1 MAKEIYIPKLGQTM
15 EEVTFLNWLVKDGD
29 TIEKGQAILDVETD
43 KAVFPV
49 ESNAAGIVHLGP
61 FQAGQ
66 VIPVLTVI
74 AVVGTSDDKFNASQP
89 GKPSPVETTLPE
101 TEPATVI
108 PADVVATGQAFSTSP
123 ENIFISPRAKKMAV
137 QNHTDW
143 SKIPA
148 SGNEGKRIIERD
160 VFKFLTSQPKITPV
174 AEKIAGESGLDLTR
188 IQGSGPHGR
197 IMKTDVLH
205 AVETAPLATSADEVN
220 KTIPL
225 SGIRGVIA
233 SRMAESSQSTA
244 RVTLFMEAD
253 ATRFVELRE
262 MLKVKF
268 AAEWGF
274 APGYNDLL
282 ARICSSA
289 LQEFPYMN
297 ARING
302 SQIEWLSAIHM
313 GMAVDTERGLVVPV
327 IAYANLKSLRQ
338 FGSEFRSLV
347 GKAQTGTLLPD
358 EMNGGTFT
366 ITNLG
371 GQDVLAFTPV
381 INLPQAAILGVG
393 KISPALAM
401 KDGKVVEYQKLILS
415 LVFDHRIVDGAPAA
429 RFLQW
434 IKDRIEYPEL
444 LGFN

>member
-1 MAKEIYIPKLGQTM
+1 VGSSGTSTPAESQ
-15 EEVTFLNWLVKDGD
+15 
-29 TIEKGQAILDVETD
+29 
-43 KAVFPV
+43 PV
-49 ESNAAGIVHLGP
+49 EAAPENKPAVAMAAALDT
-61 FQAGQ
+61 QAS
-66 VIPVLTVI
+66 
-74 AVVGTSDDKFNASQP
+74 A
-89 GKPSPVETTLPE
+89 
-101 TEPATVI
+101 
-108 PADVVATGQAFSTSP
+108 

-137 QNHTDW
+137 QNHVDW
-143 SKIPA
+143 SKIQPT
-148 SGNEGKRIIERD
+148 GDEGQRIIERD
-160 VFKFLTSQPKITPV
+160 VIQFLTAQPKITPV
-174 AEKIAGESGLDLTR
+174 AGKIAGETGLDLTH

-197 IMKTDVLH
+197 IMKTDVLR
-205 AVETAPLATSADEVN
+205 AVESEAVSSPAGEVT

-233 SRMAESSQSTA
+233 SRMAESTQSTA

-262 MLKVKF
+262 MLKARF
-268 AAEWGF
+268 AADWGF

-282 ARICSSA
+282 ARICSIA

-302 SQIEWLSAIHM
+302 SQIEWLQSIHL
-313 GMAVDTERGLVVPV
+313 GMAVDTDRGLVVPV
-327 IAYANLKSLRQ
+327 ITHANLKSLRQ
-338 FGSEFRSLV
+338 FGTEFRALV
-347 GKAQTGTLLPD
+347 GKATAGTLLPD

-371 GQDVLAFTPV
+371 GQDVMAFTPV

-401 KDGKVVEYQKLILS
+401 RDGQVVEYQKLILS

>member
-1 MAKEIYIPKLGQTM
+1 MAKDIYVPKLGQTM
-15 EEVTFLNWLVKDGD
+15 EEVTFMNWLVKDGD
-29 TIEKGQAILDVETD
+29 TIEKGQGILDVETD

-49 ESNAAGIVHLGP
+49 ESTASGVIHLGP
-61 FQAGQ
+61 FQPGQ
-66 VIPVLTVI
+66 VIPVLTVVAI
-74 AVVGTSDDKFNASQP
+74 VGTADDKFT
-89 GKPSPVETTLPE
+89 GGTPVSTGENK
-101 TEPATVI
+101 PATAV
-108 PADVVATGQAFSTSP
+108 PAAVTASPSTSSR
-123 ENIFISPRAKKMAV
+123 ENQVSAENVFISPRAKKMALENRV
-137 QNHTDW
+137 YWNSIQ
-143 SKIPA
+143 P
-148 SGNEGKRIIERD
+148 SGDEGRRIIERD
-160 VFKFLTSQPKITPV
+160 VINFLNSQPKVTPV
-174 AEKIAGESGLDLTR
+174 AGKIAGEAGVDLTQ
-188 IQGSGPHGR
+188 IQGSGPRGR
-197 IMKTDVLH
+197 IMKTDVLR
-205 AVETAPLATSADEVN
+205 AVEGEGIPSSADEII
-220 KTIPL
+220 KSIPL

-233 SRMAESSQSTA
+233 SRMAESTQSTS

-262 MLKVKF
+262 MLKAKF

-282 ARICSSA
+282 AKICSQA

-302 SQIEWLSAIHM
+302 SQIEWLKSIHM
-313 GMAVDTERGLVVPV
+313 GIAVDTDRGLVVPV
-327 IAYANLKSLRQ
+327 ISHSNHKSIRQ
-338 FGSEFRSLV
+338 FGSEFRALAE
-347 GKAQTGTLLPD
+347 KARTGSLLPD

-434 IKDRIEYPEL
+434 IKDRVEYPEL

>member
-1 MAKEIYIPKLGQTM
+1 MAKDIYIPKLGQTM

-29 TIEKGQAILDVETD
+29 KIDKGQAILDVETD

-49 ESNAAGIVHLGP
+49 ESNAAGIVHLGT
-61 FQAGQ
+61 FQSGQ
-66 VIPVLTVI
+66 VIPVLTVV
-74 AVVGTSDDKFNASQP
+74 ATVGGIDDKFTGSTPATLSESQP
-89 GKPSPVETTLPE
+89 AETT
-101 TEPATVI
+101 
-108 PADVVATGQAFSTSP
+108 PADVSTPTSSITPEAFASTD
-123 ENIFISPRAKKMAV
+123 NLFISPRAKKMAIENRV
-137 QNHTDW
+137 NW
-143 SKIPA
+143 SKIQP
-148 SGNEGKRIIERD
+148 SGDEGRRIIERD
-160 VFKFLTSQPKITPV
+160 VIKFLSAQPKVTPV
-174 AEKIAGESGLDLTR
+174 AGKIAGETGVDLTQ
-188 IQGSGPHGR
+188 IQGSGPRGR
-197 IMKTDVLH
+197 IMKTDVLR
-205 AVETAPLATSADEVN
+205 AVEAEVISTTPDEITKV
-220 KTIPL
+220 IPL

-233 SRMAESSQSTA
+233 SRMAESTQSTS

-262 MLKVKF
+262 MLKTKF
-268 AAEWGF
+268 AAVWGY

-282 ARICSSA
+282 AKICSQA

-302 SQIEWLSAIHM
+302 NQIEWLKPIHM
-313 GMAVDTERGLVVPV
+313 GMAVDTDRGLIVPV
-327 IAYANLKSLRQ
+327 VANTNLKSLRQ
-338 FGSEFRSLV
+338 FGSEFRALAE
-347 GKAQTGTLLPD
+347 KARTGSLLPD
-358 EMNGGTFT
+358 EMNSGTFT

-444 LGFN
+444 LGFH

>member
-1 MAKEIYIPKLGQTM
+1 MAKDIFIPKLGQTM
-15 EEVTFLNWLVKDGD
+15 EEVTFLTWLVEDGD
-29 TIEKGQAILDVETD
+29 TVEKGQGILDVETD

-49 ESNAAGIVHLGP
+49 ESNASGIVHLGP

-66 VIPVLTVI
+66 VLPVLTVVAI
-74 AVVGTSDDKFNASQP
+74 VGTSEDKYNAAALSSVQENQPLESSSEFESQTEI
-89 GKPSPVETTLPE
+89 KKTINQPS
-101 TEPATVI
+101 
-108 PADVVATGQAFSTSP
+108 S

-137 QNHTDW
+137 ENRMDW
-143 SKIPA
+143 SKIQPT
-148 SGNEGKRIIERD
+148 GDEGKRIIERD
-160 VFKFLTSQPKITPV
+160 VIKFLTAQPKITPV
-174 AEKIAGESGLDLTR
+174 AGKIAEESGINLSQ
-188 IQGSGPHGR
+188 IQGSGPQGR
-197 IMKTDVLH
+197 IMKSDVLK
-205 AVETAPLATSADEVN
+205 AVEADNFSSSQDEILKAV
-220 KTIPL
+220 PL

-233 SRMAESSQSTA
+233 SRMAESTQSTS

-262 MLKVKF
+262 MLKTKF

-282 ARICSSA
+282 AKICSEA
-289 LQEFPYMN
+289 LVEFPFMN

-302 SQIEWLSAIHM
+302 NQIEWLKQVHM
-313 GMAVDTERGLVVPV
+313 GMAVDTERGLIVPV
-327 IAYANLKSLRQ
+327 VTHSNLKSVRQ
-338 FGSEFRSLV
+338 FGSEFRAMAE
-347 GKAQTGTLLPD
+347 KAQTSSLLPD

-381 INLPQAAILGVG
+381 IYLPQVAILGVG
-393 KISPALAM
+393 RISPALAM

-434 IKDRIEYPEL
+434 IKDRIEFPEL
-444 LGFN
+444 LGFD

>member
-1 MAKEIYIPKLGQTM
+1 
-15 EEVTFLNWLVKDGD
+15 
-29 TIEKGQAILDVETD
+29 
-43 KAVFPV
+43 
-49 ESNAAGIVHLGP
+49 
-61 FQAGQ
+61 
-66 VIPVLTVI
+66 
-74 AVVGTSDDKFNASQP
+74 
-89 GKPSPVETTLPE
+89 
-101 TEPATVI
+101 
-108 PADVVATGQAFSTSP
+108 
-123 ENIFISPRAKKMAV
+123 MAV
-137 QNHTDW
+137 ENRLDW
-143 SKIPA
+143 SNIQP
-148 SGNEGKRIIERD
+148 SGGEGRRIIESD
-160 VFKFLTSQPKITPV
+160 VIKYLSSQPKVTSV
-174 AEKIAGESGLDLTR
+174 AGRIAGEAGVDLSQ
-188 IQGSGPHGR
+188 IQGSGPRGR
-197 IMKTDVLH
+197 IMKTDVLR
-205 AVETAPLATSADEVN
+205 AVEIEGVSASADEIT

-233 SRMAESSQSTA
+233 SRMAESTQSTS

-262 MLKVKF
+262 MLKAKF
-268 AAEWGF
+268 AADWGF

-282 ARICSSA
+282 AKICSQA

-302 SQIEWLSAIHM
+302 SQIEWLKSIHM
-313 GMAVDTERGLVVPV
+313 GIAVDTDRGLVVPV
-327 IAYANLKSLRQ
+327 IPNSNLKSIRQ
-338 FGSEFRSLV
+338 FGGEFRALAE
-347 GKAQTGTLLPD
+347 KARTGSLLPD